1 MIDQT
6 ISHYRILGELGR
18 GGMGVVYKAED
29 TVLHRPVA
37 IKFLPEESA
46 KDSAV
51 VARFRREARAASALN
66 HPGICT
72 IHEIGEQDGVPFLV
86 MEFLEGA
93 TLSQTIGRQPLPL
106 SRLLRYAIEIAD
118 ALEAAHERG
127 IVHRDIKSSN
137 IFITPR
143 GHAKVLDF
151 GLAVVNP
158 AAVTVNTGASSN
170 AVTFAGPP
178 STGSGVIVGTVSYMS
193 PEQVCAKEIDA
204 RSDLFSL
211 GVVLYEMAT
220 GVLPFRSDSYALLA
234 KAIIDSTPVP
244 PVRLNPDV
252 PAELERIIQKALEKS
267 PEMRYQHAAEMRVDL
282 ERLRR
287 DLGFSSDRS
296 AAIPIPIPSSQKA
309 GRHYALVAIITLAAL
324 ALVPGLAWLL
334 HWPRSWF
341 SGPRQPAVE
350 RQLTHDASENR
361 VVSAAVSPDGRFIA
375 YIDPQ
380 GLHVGVIASG
390 DVHDVQLPEDLSKN
404 LWNVGW
410 FPDGERLILTTFSPD
425 KGPVIWLASIFGGTP
440 RQLESGTSNSIT
452 PVISPD
458 GASIAYASSH
468 NHQIWVMGSD
478 GSNPRLLPS
487 GEGLT
492 FMGVAWSPSGRR
504 LAYIVHH
511 PNTGRVNI
519 ESLSLDGGR
528 PTVIVSDMRD
538 KYDLVW
544 TANGHIVFSR
554 TEGAPGSPYGNLWS
568 IPADAHTGL
577 PTDAARQITHWE
589 QVVPY
594 CLTDSSD
601 GMRLGVVKEHIQDDI
616 YVGNLRDGGKSMDTP
631 VRLTMSDSRDAPGE
645 WTRDSRA
652 LLIASDRIGRNQIFR
667 QNIDQQSADPLM
679 ESPDDEDSPE
689 FSPDGRWILYWSTA
703 PFASA
708 SQAPTERLMRLPVAG
723 GPPEQVLE
731 TKIDPSIAF
740 DCPSRAPGPCVLSR
754 WENGQLVF
762 YALDPS
768 QGQGRVLAHISLR
781 PPPSK
786 DLLNWRLSPDGSSIA
801 ICSQDQFPGRI
812 VILHIPGGASQ
823 AIPLPA
829 GWNLWN
835 VDWAGDSSSL
845 FVAAQTTTYF
855 VAHIGLDGKAQVL
868 FDGGR
873 NHYLGYP
880 SVSPDGRRLAFSQQT
895 FETNAWLLQNF

>member
-51 VARFRREARAASALN
+51 VARFRREARAASSLS

-106 SRLLRYAIEIAD
+106 ARLLRYAIEIAD

-158 AAVTVNTGASSN
+158 AAVRVNTGTSSN
-170 AVTFAGPP
+170 TITFPGSS
-178 STGSGVIVGTVSYMS
+178 STGSGVVVGTVSYMS
-193 PEQVCAKEIDA
+193 PEQVCGKEIDA
-204 RSDLFSL
+204 RSDLFSF
-211 GVVLYEMAT
+211 GVVVYEMAT

-252 PAELERIIQKALEKS
+252 PAELERITQKALEKS

-296 AAIPIPIPSSQKA
+296 AVIPMPLPASQKLS
-309 GRHYALVAIITLAAL
+309 RHFTLIAIVVLAAL

-341 SGPRQPAVE
+341 AGPRQPAME

-361 VVSAAVSPDGRFIA
+361 VVSAAISPDGRFIA
-375 YIDPQ
+375 YVDPQ
-380 GLHVGVIASG
+380 GLHIGVIDSG
-390 DVHDVQLPEDLSKN
+390 DVHDVQLPDDLRRN
-404 LWNVGW
+404 LWNVDW
-410 FPDGERLILTTFSPD
+410 FPDGERLILTTYSPD
-425 KGPVIWLASIFGGTP
+425 KGAIIWLASIFGGTP
-440 RQLESGTSNSIT
+440 RQLESGTNNAVT

-458 GASIAYASSH
+458 GSSIAYAGRH
-468 NHQIWVMGSD
+468 KHQIWVMRSD
-478 GSNPRLLPS
+478 GSNPHVLIS
-487 GEGLT
+487 GEALT
-492 FMGVAWSPSGRR
+492 VEGVAWSPSGRR
-504 LAYIVHH
+504 LAYIVRHVD
-511 PNTGRVNI
+511 TGLENV
-519 ESLSLDGGR
+519 ESLSLDGGT
-528 PTVIVSDMRD
+528 PTVIVSDRRE
-538 KYDLVW
+538 KYDLAW
-544 TANGHIVFSR
+544 TTSGRIVFSR

-568 IPADAHTGL
+568 IPVDSHTGT
-577 PTDAARQITHWE
+577 PSGSARQLTHWE

-594 CLTDSSD
+594 CLSVSTD
-601 GMRLGVVKEHIQDDI
+601 GRRLSVVKEHIQDAI
-616 YVGNLRDGGKSMDTP
+616 YVGALRDGGKAMDAP
-631 VRLTMSDSRDAPGE
+631 VRLTMSDSQDVPGG

-652 LLIASDRIGRNQIFR
+652 LLLASDRIGRNQIFLEDV
-667 QNIDQQSADPLM
+667 DQQSADPLM
-679 ESPDDEDSPE
+679 ESPDDENSPE
-689 FSPDGRWILYWSTA
+689 FSPDGRWVLYWSTA
-703 PFASA
+703 PSA
-708 SQAPTERLMRLPVAG
+708 GALQIPAERLMRLPVAG
-723 GPPEQVLE
+723 GPPAQILE

-740 DCPSRAPGPCVLSR
+740 DCPSHAPGPCVLSR
-754 WENGQLVF
+754 WQNGQLVF

-768 QGQGRVLAHISLR
+768 QGEGKALAHISLR
-781 PPPSK
+781 APASK
-786 DLLNWRLSPDGSSIA
+786 DLLNWRLSPDGSRIA
-801 ICSQDQFPGRI
+801 ICSQDQLPGRV
-812 VILHIPGGASQ
+812 VILHTPSGISQ
-823 AIPLPA
+823 ALPLPA
-829 GWNLWN
+829 GWNLWDL
-835 VDWAGDSSSL
+835 DWADDSNSL
-845 FVAAQTTTYF
+845 FVSAQTSSYF
-855 VAHIGLDGKAQVL
+855 IAHVGLDGKAQVL

-873 NHYLGYP
+873 NHWLAYP
-880 SVSPDGRRLAFSQQT
+880 LESPDGHRLAFSQQT